1 VVLSVVLPT
10 ASTGVATAAI
20 LGIAREAGETAP
32 LLFTAFGYNLYN
44 SNPFSGAQESL
55 PLFIYRFVRT
65 QSIADIQRGYAGA
78 LVLLLLILSLF
89 ILARYLGRDRSVAN
103 KRRAR
108 TRTRRPLSVPRLT
121 APRLLTKP
129 AQALQAIRAEK
140 SQPTPAAVS
149 MRPAQGK
156 P

>member
-1 VVLSVVLPT
+1 MISVVLPT

-44 SNPFSGAQESL
+44 ANPFKGAQESL

-65 QSIADIQRGYAGA
+65 QSVADIERGYAGA
-78 LVLLLLILSLF
+78 LVLLALILSLF
-89 ILARYLGRDRSVAN
+89 ALARILGRDRSVAN
-103 KRRAR
+103 KRQARAR
-108 TRTRRPLSVPRLT
+108 PTRRPAVLQSTAPKRLT
-121 APRLLTKP
+121 TPRQTLP
-129 AQALQAIRAEK
+129 
-140 SQPTPAAVS
+140 P
-149 MRPAQGK
+149 MGPAQGS